1 MNKWRAQ
8 YPFMSITGSD
18 LGLIELGYDARH
30 RFWVYCDICET
41 TLGDAVQHDQAIEK
55 AISHGNQHNK

>member
-1 MNKWRAQ
+1 
-8 YPFMSITGSD
+8 MSITGSD